1 MPANVF
7 NQISK
12 KPWFT
17 MFTLESHFFRM
28 TLASLCR
35 HWFSWARNLARI
47 HMFCFIIPDT
57 GSQLAMFVHQRALP
71 DYHPSFQKRTYCVD
85 IVPMSKHVKTCQNI
99 RLLLQ
104 NSPVLLVKA
113 TGPQE
118 SYGKELPWMPSP
130 SKGSDHLSRSNLV
143 MPSGNS

>member
-12 KPWFT
+12 NRGSQCLHWNRIFPDDTGK
-17 MFTLESHFFRM
+17 
-28 TLASLCR
+28 SLPPLV
-35 HWFSWARNLARI
+35 FMGANLARI